1 MKISKKLLLKF
12 NLLNP
17 LKINLLRCPPL
28 RWEKSGEG
36 GKKAEGEGLEPPCP
50 ERDGGFQVRC
60 LTD

>member
-1 MKISKKLLLKF
+1 M
-12 NLLNP
+12 LLNP